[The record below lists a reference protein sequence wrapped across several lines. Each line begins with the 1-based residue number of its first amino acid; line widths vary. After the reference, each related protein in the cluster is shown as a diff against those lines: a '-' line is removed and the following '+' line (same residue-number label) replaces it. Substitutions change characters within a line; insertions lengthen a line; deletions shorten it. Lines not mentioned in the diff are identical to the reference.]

1 MIIIVIDVISTK
13 VLEFR
18 PDRTVRSEKPEI
30 GLKFGFL
37 DREPDIHEF

>member
-1 MIIIVIDVISTK
+1 MIINVIDVILTK
-13 VLEFR
+13 VLKSGS
-18 PDRTVRSEKPEI
+18 DRTVRSEKPEI

>member
-1 MIIIVIDVISTK
+1 MIINVIDTISTK
-13 VLEFR
+13 VLKFG
-18 PDRTVRSEKPEI
+18 PNRTVRSEKPKI